1 MSRQTEQLADRLAA
15 VIAGLTRYR
24 AGLDEI
30 GAELGTLDGLTVDEA
45 RLAEAT
51 AHSRAVLD
59 ALQPL
64 EMQLGAVARQ
74 QGTLDDF
81 AGLDVDFD
89 AFRAV
94 ETSADAMRTAAEP
107 LRQTL
112 AAFAA
117 RRGFDSRRA
126 LEARG
131 RAAVE
136 LAEKV
141 QSYAEADAE
150 LQGRLDALAEPLAA
164 ARDALRA
171 LEAQVDAVVG
181 ARARHQAAHAA
192 LRERLDTFVAQGP
205 GTAAGDFDF
214 AALADR
220 IAAFE
225 AATRQ
230 QLEALTAL
238 GFTGL
243 DDRLTAFEHA
253 RAAQIVDFR
262 GRTLDGLRARVAAF
276 EELHARHRRA
286 LEAVDLGE
294 LRDNVGLLQSTRA
307 RQREELD
314 ALGLDA
320 VQKRLATAE
329 KARAEQHEAVAALAP
344 GEHARRVDEALARL
358 GRKKR

>member
-1 MSRQTEQLADRLAA
+1 M
-15 VIAGLTRYR
+15 
-24 AGLDEI
+24 
-30 GAELGTLDGLTVDEA
+30 
-45 RLAEAT
+45 
-51 AHSRAVLD
+51 
-59 ALQPL
+59 QPL

-81 AGLDVDFD
+81 TGLDVDFD

-107 LRQTL
+107 LRQAL

-131 RAAVE
+131 RAALE

-141 QSYAEADAE
+141 EGYAAADAE

-192 LRERLDTFVAQGP
+192 LRERLDTFLAAAP
-205 GTAAGDFDF
+205 GAVDDDFDF
-214 AALADR
+214 DALAAR
-220 IAAFE
+220 IEAFE
-225 AATRQ
+225 AANRT
-230 QLEALTAL
+230 QLAALDAL
-238 GFTGL
+238 GFAGL
-243 DDRLTAFEHA
+243 EDRLTAFEQA
-253 RAAQIVDFR
+253 RAAQILDFR
-262 GRTLDGLRARVAAF
+262 GRTLDGLRTRVAAF
-276 EELHARHRRA
+276 EAIHERHRDA
-286 LEAVDLGE
+286 LEAVDLAE
-294 LRDNVGLLQSTRA
+294 LRDNLGLLRTTRA

-314 ALGLDA
+314 ALGLEQ
-320 VQKRLATAE
+320 VQKRLATTE
-329 KARAEQHEAVAALAP
+329 KTRAEQHEAVVALGP
-344 GEHARRVDEALARL
+344 GELARRFEEALGRL
-358 GRKKR
+358 VGKAKKR